1 MKKIQ
6 FSEWG
11 ITSPRYWGLLAFLVA
26 IAGIGGLAAL
36 YMEHH
41 GHWVTGMSNQVVWG
55 TPHVFAVF
63 LIVAASGAL
72 NVASVGSVFGKK
84 LYKPLAPL
92 SGLLAVALLIGGL
105 MVLVLDLGRPD
116 RLIVAMTYYNFKSI
130 FAWNIILYTG
140 FMVIV
145 LFYLYTMKERT
156 MSAYSKPVGVFAFV
170 WRLALTTGTGS
181 IFGFLVAREAYNSA
195 LLAPMFIVMSFA
207 FGTAIY
213 ILVLIYAFRADNRS
227 LGDVVLFR
235 LKNLLGVFVAGTWYF
250 MLIYHLTNLY
260 ITENHD
266 FVAFV
271 LRDGG
276 IYTAAFWLGHTIV
289 GVVMP
294 LGIIYHPVLGQ
305 SRGWISGACGMVI
318 LGGLAT
324 MYLIIIGGQAF
335 PMSLFPDKTII
346 ESGFYDGVNGLPA
359 AYAPSIPEVLLGLGG
374 VAAALLVTMVG
385 IRMLAFLPESLAD
398 SVADPHGGETAAAH

>member
-6 FSEWG
+6 FREWG
-11 ITSPRYWGLLAFLVA
+11 ITSPRYWGLLALLAA

-36 YMEHH
+36 YMEHN
-41 GHWVTGMSNQVVWG
+41 GHWVTGMSNQVIWG

-92 SGLLAVALLIGGL
+92 SGLLAVALLLGGL

-140 FMVIV
+140 FMAIV
-145 LFYLYTMKERT
+145 LVYLFTMMERK
-156 MSAYSKPVGVFAFV
+156 MNAWSKPVGVFAFV
-170 WRLALTTGTGS
+170 WRLILTTGTGS
-181 IFGFLVAREAYNSA
+181 IFGFLAAREAYNSA
-195 LLAPMFIVMSFA
+195 LLAPMFIVMSFV

-213 ILVLIYAFRADNRS
+213 ILVLMYAFRADDRP

-235 LKNLLGVFVAGTWYF
+235 LKNLLGIFIAGMLYF
-250 MLIYHLTNLY
+250 TLVYHLTNLY
-260 ITENHD
+260 ITENHQ
-266 FVAFV
+266 FEAFV

-276 IYTAAFWLGHTIV
+276 IYTAAFWFGHILV
-289 GVVMP
+289 GGLIP
-294 LGIIYHPVLGQ
+294 LSIIYHPVHGQ
-305 SRGWISGACGMVI
+305 SRNWIAGACGMAIV
-318 LGGLAT
+318 GGLAQ

-335 PMSLFPDKTII
+335 PMSLFPGKTVI

-359 AYAPSIPEVLLGLGG
+359 TYAPSIPEFLLGLGG
-374 VAAALLVTMVG
+374 VAVALLATMVG
-385 IRMLAFLPESLAD
+385 IRMLRFLPDTLAD
-398 SVADPHGGETAAAH
+398 EVADPHGGKTAEAH